1 MLNSLDLL
9 VIAFMALAAA
19 SLLSL
24 ALMFLLKNRIARSVC
39 FYVASAV
46 GLYLTSIG
54 LRIGIGGLFAG
65 QIAVAVLTAILGI
78 GILVLGIVERKNPK
92 LFLISRIACAATT
105 LVALCN
111 AFFF

>member
-9 VIAFMALAAA
+9 VVAFMALSVA

-24 ALMFLLKNRIARSVC
+24 ALMFLLKNRTAQSVC

-46 GLYLTSIG
+46 GLYLTSVG
-54 LRIGIGGLFAG
+54 LRIGIGGLFTG
-65 QIAVAVLTAILGI
+65 QIVVGILTAILGI
-78 GILVLGIVERKNPK
+78 GLLVLGIVGRKNPK

-105 LVALCN
+105 LVALGN
-111 AFFF
+111 AFF